1 MVRAM
6 SQRTEF
12 VLVVLVAFALPVLS
26 SMASLFAPSTQPAI
40 TEDGLR
46 GLVVYEAIVLA
57 GLLGLLRM
65 RGWQRGHLGIVW
77 SGWDAPAAMLLTLVT
92 AFACNAVDLATRSL
106 VKLPPQSTDA
116 LVAHG
121 IPLATVALVSMVNPL
136 FEELVL
142 CGYVVGVLKPL
153 RGAAFAINVSTAL
166 RLSYHLYQGAPA
178 LQIIPV
184 GLLFAGWYARTGRLW
199 PVVLAHA
206 AFDAMALL
214 Q

>member
-1 MVRAM
+1 M

-12 VLVVLVAFALPVLS
+12 VLVVLAAFALPVLS
-26 SMASLFAPSTQPAI
+26 SLTSLFAPSTQPMI

-46 GLVVYEAIVLA
+46 GLVVYEAIVLVA
-57 GLLGLLRM
+57 LLALLRV
-65 RGWQRGHLGIVW
+65 RGWQRGHLGVVW
-77 SGWDAPAAMLLTLVT
+77 SGWDLPAAVLLTVVT
-92 AFACNAVDLATRSL
+92 AFACNAVDIAMRVL
-106 VKLPPQSTDA
+106 VQVPPMPPDA
-116 LVAHG
+116 IVAHG
-121 IPLATVALVSMVNPL
+121 IPLAMVALVSMVNPL

-178 LQIIPV
+178 VMIIPV

-206 AFDAMALL
+206 AFDAMALA